1 MSTKTY
7 IKVNGTAL
15 PFPTDFQVNS
25 NDLDSE
31 NSTRSQ
37 GTGVLKRERI
47 RANIHEISYGVDM
60 ITDAQL
66 ESLQALLAP
75 EAVQVEFWWGKTV
88 NAKMYASK
96 PSASIMAHDPAT
108 NITYWSFSVSFTEY

>member
-15 PFPTDFQVNS
+15 PFPTDFQVS
-25 NDLDSE
+25 ANDLDSE
-31 NSTRSQ
+31 NSTRSE
-37 GTGVLKRERI
+37 GTGILTRERI
-47 RANIHEISYGVDM
+47 RANVHEVSYAVDM

-66 ESLQALLAP
+66 ETIQRAIEP
-75 EAVQVEFWWGKTV
+75 EAVQIELWWGKTI

-96 PSASIMAHDPAT
+96 PSASIMAHDPVT
-108 NITYWSFSVSFTEY
+108 GTTYWSFSVSFTEY